1 MTKTKTSIITPAEA
15 WDNVGRQWE
24 TLGKH
29 LGTRL
34 EKVRTTA
41 AEDRVAVEKSVN
53 DMLTALEDALEQA
66 GAVVRDRK
74 LRKDLAELTQR
85 VHDAIQLTVGAAEKQ
100 VRRRLPSAARR
111 GPAKP
116 KSAAGLQDAKSRRPA
131 TKKVTG
137 TKKAAATTKSAAR
150 TKAATR

>member
-1 MTKTKTSIITPAEA
+1 MTKTKTSIISPAEA

-41 AEDRVAVEKSVN
+41 TEDRIAIETSVSE
-53 DMLTALEDALEQA
+53 MLTALEDALEQA
-66 GAVVRDRK
+66 GAIVRDRK

-116 KSAAGLQDAKSRRPA
+116 TSAAGPQEAKSRRPA
-131 TKKVTG
+131 TKKLTGSKTAVTA
-137 TKKAAATTKSAAR
+137 KKPAAR
-150 TKAATR
+150 PKTAAR

>member
-1 MTKTKTSIITPAEA
+1 MTRTKTVIITPAQA
-15 WDNVGRQWE
+15 WDQVGRQWE

-34 EKVRTTA
+34 EKVRSTA
-41 AEDRVAVEKSVN
+41 TEDRLAVEHSVSE
-53 DMLTALEDALEQA
+53 MLTALEDAFEQA

-85 VHDAIQLTVGAAEKQ
+85 VHDAIQLTVGAAEKE
-100 VRRRLPSAARR
+100 VRRRLPATARR

-116 KSAAGLQDAKSRRPA
+116 TSVAGPQDAKTRRPA
-131 TKKVTG
+131 TKKAAGTTKAVTA
-137 TKKAAATTKSAAR
+137 KKPATRPKSAAR
-150 TKAATR
+150 

>member
-1 MTKTKTSIITPAEA
+1 MTKTKTSIISPAEA

-41 AEDRVAVEKSVN
+41 VEDRVAIETSVSE
-53 DMLTALEDALEQA
+53 MLTALEDALEQA
-66 GAVVRDRK
+66 GAIVRDRR

-116 KSAAGLQDAKSRRPA
+116 ASAAGPQDAKSRRPA
-131 TKKVTG
+131 TKKGSGSKSAVTA
-137 TKKAAATTKSAAR
+137 TKPAARAKAAAH
-150 TKAATR
+150 